1 MSSVPST
8 KSVMDGVDTLP
19 TVVIL
24 LLATT
29 SILPDILRNGGG
41 PALARALEP
50 GDRKAPSSD
59 FGVPSMYQRRKYPSI
74 LFQKPQELSHP
85 IIDYFS
91 NTCFHCHWFHLFGR
105 KSRSWLKRSQKLTD

>member
-41 PALARALEP
+41 PALERALEP

-59 FGVPSMYQRRKYPSI
+59 FGVPSMVERKKI
-74 LFQKPQELSHP
+74 FVLFFQKKTQSSCRNC
-85 IIDYFS
+85 Y
-91 NTCFHCHWFHLFGR
+91 T
-105 KSRSWLKRSQKLTD
+105 

>member
-59 FGVPSMYQRRKYPSI
+59 FGVPSMYQRKRTFINFKRKINKYKETVSEGIVTVTNIP
-74 LFQKPQELSHP
+74 
-85 IIDYFS
+85 
-91 NTCFHCHWFHLFGR
+91 
-105 KSRSWLKRSQKLTD
+105 

>member
-41 PALARALEP
+41 PALERALEP

-59 FGVPSMYQRRKYPSI
+59 FGVPSMYERKKNIRPSSFKKRLVFVGI
-74 LFQKPQELSHP
+74 VTLVIPQNRQFFQYLFSLSLVS
-85 IIDYFS
+85 FV
-91 NTCFHCHWFHLFGR
+91 WV
-105 KSRSWLKRSQKLTD
+105 